1 MVCTWTNTSKYLKT
15 VKDFDTPES
24 VIKFCAKVKPTTKIL
39 AKIFFSDPKTEGN
52 RASYRFFMQYIWSL
66 EDFESMILLR
76 LLTGSDIIIIENIEI
91 SFSAMEGLARRPIAH
106 TCEIFANICADVKFA
121 KLTSKLLWI
130 SRRVYK
136 YIECWEN
143 WNRFHLKIIE
153 IGLKL
158 KKKEIIYFC
167 HLHVLTL
174 LSFKH
179 VTFLSFKHI
188 LPFLF
193 LL

>member
-1 MVCTWTNTSKYLKT
+1 M
-15 VKDFDTPES
+15 
-24 VIKFCAKVKPTTKIL
+24 TKL
-39 AKIFFSDPKTEGN
+39 L
-52 RASYRFFMQYIWSL
+52 RFFP
-66 EDFESMILLR
+66 
-76 LLTGSDIIIIENIEI
+76 GSDTIIIENIEV
-91 SFSAMEGLARRPIAH
+91 SFSGSFSKTTNCSYMCTNAGI
-106 TCEIFANICADVKFA
+106 A
-121 KLTSKLLWI
+121 KLIPKLLRT

-136 YIECWEN
+136 YIECWKY

-193 LL
+193 LIVTNLILFLYSLSI